1 MNNNFEEIRNKK
13 LSEMTGNEL
22 NQLIVESIRESKN
35 DKINDV
41 SQAMKILLVTIYY
54 LFFAVFFIIVSGSI
68 MSACNEY
75 SKNSYIDNDKIIAI
89 VGYAAISGLFLI
101 AGYTVSKSQSNEKVK
116 DFFNMNISIIS
127 VIIALIALF
136 IAKK

>member
-54 LFFAVFFIIVSGSI
+54 LFFAVFLLLLAVLLCQLVMSI
-68 MSACNEY
+68 Q
-75 SKNSYIDNDKIIAI
+75 KTVI
-89 VGYAAISGLFLI
+89 LI
-101 AGYTVSKSQSNEKVK
+101 
-116 DFFNMNISIIS
+116 MIR
-127 VIIALIALF
+127 
-136 IAKK
+136 